1 MTVEQI
7 NWPGVSGRDLH
18 LLPGL
23 VSPRLDQLL
32 YIADSSGTV
41 RADTPPPGVTV
52 TFAAQLSVDPATVG
66 VPLDPAT
73 GEIEITA
80 PLPPPTSSAPRVRS
94 FIVDATVTDPNA
106 GTSFTTSIRVLVH
119 ERLVRVWPTP
129 RSLTVRQGAGNM
141 RFTVLA
147 EFDDGTI
154 GDITN
159 WAPFGGLDPARRG
172 DRTYVHASGSAD
184 PQLFW
189 SLADADAGID
199 VDAASG
205 ELYATASVGGS
216 TVNVSP
222 RSFPGTG
229 GDAGVRC
236 APPWGT
242 PLSVDLVAGPGFDAM
257 GDPDVRNVL
266 FLPDGFDDTTADR
279 DGFERLVRVIVGRL
293 AARRRTRPWDLLK
306 GKINYFTA
314 YLPSPDQGI
323 SVLDEL
329 DRQHPPTIAL
339 PMEAPARPK
348 PTVNLWSL
356 PELLYVVGPP
366 TPAHDPPGTPL
377 AAQLPDWNVLY
388 GGPVPV
394 TAALAGGMYPDW
406 LARADRVLLNERNTA
421 FHTAMGYRPSLAGL
435 GTDRDLRFHPLRLQT
450 ADFEL
455 FLAGLQDD
463 GAGQEVGATWC
474 AGGKDDD
481 LVVLLSR
488 TTRNA
493 GSNNP
498 RTGDPG
504 RGHYVCM
511 SLYDDPALEIEAA
524 RRGRG
529 FDVQVAAV
537 PSRVI
542 SDTWMTVAHEL
553 AHSLSIGDEYGGQPG
568 PVPRSTLDDVATRTN
583 VQSPTLLQGTGGL
596 TTTLL
601 QWAQWLRIVAAGVLT
616 ANPVPLPD
624 GNFTV
629 TLQPGHA
636 RAFRD
641 QDIVRLRTR
650 PLVTSADLSGR
661 LTVVGDPAGDTL
673 TLMPRAG
680 SRLHPIQFPAGSI
693 VMVPL
698 RLPDQGT
705 VLGDEL
711 KLAARSILDLIDLK
725 HNPLNALYKDP
736 PNRACPGIADSAT
749 PATLFPDQ
757 KAPRPPRYSSW
768 IVGLYEGGAGYDC
781 GIYRPTGICIM
792 RVYAYVP
799 IVSIRADGTHVPSPR
814 VRASE
819 FCPVCRYAMVD
830 QLDPAQHG
838 RIDRD
843 YAPRYPA

>member
-7 NWPGVSGRDLH
+7 YWPDISGRDLH

-32 YIADSSGTV
+32 SIADSSGTV
-41 RADTPPPGVTV
+41 HADAPPRGVTV
-52 TFAAQLSVDPATVG
+52 IFGVQLSVKLATLG
-66 VPLDPAT
+66 VTLNTAT
-73 GEIEITA
+73 GEIEIAA
-80 PLPPPTSSAPRVRS
+80 PLPPPTPSAPRVRS
-94 FIVDATVTDPNA
+94 FIVDATVTDPTA
-106 GTSFTTSIRVLVH
+106 GPFATSIRVLVH

-129 RSLTVRQGAGNM
+129 GSLTVRQGAGKM

-154 GDITN
+154 GDISN
-159 WAPFGGLDPARRG
+159 WAPFGGLDPARPG
-172 DRTYVHASGSAD
+172 DRTYVHASGSTD

-189 SLADADAGID
+189 SLADTDAGID

-205 ELYATASVGGS
+205 ELDATAAVGGS

-242 PLSVDLVAGPGFDAM
+242 PLSLDLVAGPGLGAM

-266 FLPDGFDDTTADR
+266 FLPEGFDDTTADR

-293 AARRRTRPWDLLK
+293 SARRRTRPWDLLK

-314 YLPSPDQGI
+314 YLPSPDRGI

-329 DRQHPPTIAL
+329 DRKDPPTIAQ
-339 PMEAPARPK
+339 PMPQPTRPDPAAS
-348 PTVNLWSL
+348 LWSL
-356 PELLYVVGPP
+356 PELLYAVGPP
-366 TPAHDPPGTPL
+366 TPVHDPPGIPL
-377 AAQLPDWNVLY
+377 AAQLPDWNILY
-388 GGPVPV
+388 GGPIPV
-394 TAALAGGMYPDW
+394 NAALAAGVYPDW
-406 LARADRVLLNERNTA
+406 LAASDRVLLDERDTA
-421 FHTAMGYRPSLAGL
+421 FHVAMGYRPSLAGL

-481 LVVLLSR
+481 LVVLLCR

-504 RGHYVCM
+504 QGHYVGM
-511 SLYDDPALEIEAA
+511 SLGDDPALDIEPA
-524 RRGRG
+524 RRGHG
-529 FDVQVAAV
+529 FDVTISAV

-542 SDTWMTVAHEL
+542 SHTWMTAAHEL
-553 AHSLSIGDEYGGQPG
+553 AHSLSLDDEYGGQPG
-568 PVPRSTLDDVATRTN
+568 PVPRVILDDVATRTN
-583 VQSPTLLQGTGGL
+583 VQSPTLLQGAGGL
-596 TTTLL
+596 TTSLL
-601 QWAQWLRIVAAGVLT
+601 QWTRWPRVVAAGVLT
-616 ANPVPLPD
+616 ANPVALPD

-641 QDIVRLRTR
+641 QDIVRLRRR
-650 PLVTSADLSGR
+650 PLVTAADPSDQ

-673 TLMPRAG
+673 TLMPRVG
-680 SRLHPIQFPAGSI
+680 SRLNPGRFPAGSI

-705 VLGDEL
+705 VLGEEL
-711 KLAARSILDLIDLK
+711 GLAARSILDLIDLK

-736 PNRACPGIADSAT
+736 PNRPCPGIADQAT
-749 PATLFPDQ
+749 PATLFLDL

-768 IVGLYEGGAGYDC
+768 IVGLYEGGAEYDC
-781 GIYRPTGICIM
+781 GVYRPTGICIM
-792 RVYAYVP
+792 RTYAYLPVR
-799 IVSIRADGTHVPSPR
+799 VRADGTHVPIPR
-814 VRASE
+814 VRAAE

-830 QLDPAQHG
+830 ALDPTQHG